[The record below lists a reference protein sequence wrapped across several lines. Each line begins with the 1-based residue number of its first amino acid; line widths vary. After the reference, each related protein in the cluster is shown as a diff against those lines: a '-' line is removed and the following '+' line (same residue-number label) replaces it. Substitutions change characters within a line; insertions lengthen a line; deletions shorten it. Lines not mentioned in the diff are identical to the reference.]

1 MRSGVV
7 RPDARRFIMERKT
20 LNAIGEALRN
30 LIPFGDEL
38 RPEVQAALLKIAAR
52 EVKPVVVVALGDY
65 GREIVTSCARAVG
78 RSRPERVP
86 VLNELSEEVAGE

>member
-1 MRSGVV
+1 MGKTGNEFMRSGVV
-7 RPDARRFIMERKT
+7 GPDAQRFIMERKT

-52 EVKPVVVVALGDY
+52 EVKPVFVVALGQMIT
-65 GREIVTSCARAVG
+65 GAKS
-78 RSRPERVP
+78 
-86 VLNELSEEVAGE
+86 